1 MDLNQCWSYYQKA
14 EKLVNQGHWPEAHY
28 LFEQVLAYLPQHL
41 HYAAQSTQTKPCQLV
56 CLISGLRDCAVYQ
69 SEILNTMGQ
78 QQGAYQVLNQS
89 YALLQFLSIENSPL
103 VRTVASVLDSNS
115 HDLLEHINAFCHAQ
129 RAASWQLEYANIE
142 KVHRYFTQLKHQQG
156 QSTSATRL
164 N

>member
-1 MDLNQCWSYYQKA
+1 MLELLPKA

-89 YALLQFLSIENSPL
+89 YALLQFYPSKTVHWSDPSP
-103 VRTVASVLDSNS
+103 VS
-115 HDLLEHINAFCHAQ
+115 
-129 RAASWQLEYANIE
+129 
-142 KVHRYFTQLKHQQG
+142 
-156 QSTSATRL
+156 
-164 N
+164 